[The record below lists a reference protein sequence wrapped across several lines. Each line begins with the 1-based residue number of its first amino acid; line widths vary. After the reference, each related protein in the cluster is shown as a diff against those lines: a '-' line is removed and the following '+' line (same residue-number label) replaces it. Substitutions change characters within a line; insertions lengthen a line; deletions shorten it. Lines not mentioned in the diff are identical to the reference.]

1 MATYHIATPAEK
13 DVLGI
18 WLYIAQDNLAAA
30 DRMVDRFT
38 EAYELLAKNPEMG
51 QKFDQYRPGLRA
63 WSVGNYVVYFRKVS
77 DGIEIYRVLHGA
89 RDAERLL

>member
-1 MATYHIATPAEK
+1 MATYHITTPAEK

-18 WLYIAQDNLAAA
+18 WLYIAQDNPVAA

-38 EAYELLAKNPEMG
+38 KAYELLAKNPDMG
-51 QKFDQYRPGLRA
+51 QKLDQYRPGLRA
-63 WSVGNYVVYFRKVS
+63 WSVGNYLVYFRKTS

-89 RDAERLL
+89 RDAGRLL